1 MYYVNP
7 FWDGC
12 FDQRAIYVLGGLA
25 RIVHGRQ
32 DKRQMRISHI
42 MLGERPTDDVFALTA
57 HIRTAPISI
66 DVAIFRVIQCVKEFT
81 NGATPSWA
89 G

>member
-1 MYYVNP
+1 M
-7 FWDGC
+7 
-12 FDQRAIYVLGGLA
+12 LGGLA
-25 RIVHGRQ
+25 RIVPGRQ
-32 DKRQMRISHI
+32 DKRATKISLT
-42 MLGERPTDDVFALTA
+42 MMGECSMDDVFALTA

-89 G
+89 E